1 MELRHLQHFVAVAH
15 DQHFT
20 RAAERLMVSQS
31 GLSASI
37 RALERELQTPLF
49 VRTTRRVT
57 LTPAGKALLDEAE
70 RILAQVRS
78 AHEAVAAVQGV
89 LRGTLTLGTEQCIAG
104 VHVAGLLAAFRRDHP
119 DVEIC
124 LRQAG
129 SGALAAEV
137 AAGRLDLAF
146 AVRGQR
152 EDFDQLRAVPLYR
165 EAMTVLCHPG
175 HRLARAAAAVT
186 PADLAGEVFV
196 DFHPDW
202 GPRRTTDA
210 AFSAAGVRRTVAL
223 EVNDVHSLLDLVEE
237 DLGVAVVPR
246 HFRHKRPVLTA
257 LPFRHADDSV
267 YESVALLPPEQ
278 ATSPAARAL
287 IDLLE
292 CERARTREDEE
303 KDEGKDEEQGVAGAG
318 RRAARPSEDPSEH
331 PSEHRSGRARTT
343 GRAQK
348 RLKAVN

>member
-1 MELRHLQHFVAVAH
+1 MELRHLQHFIAVAE

-57 LTPAGKALLDEAE
+57 LTEAGRALLVEAE

-89 LRGTLTLGTEQCIAG
+89 LRGTLSLGTEQCIAG
-104 VHVAGLLAAFRRDHP
+104 VHAAGLLASFRRRHP
-119 DVEIC
+119 DVEIR

-129 SGALAAEV
+129 SGALAEEV

-146 AVRGQR
+146 AYRTQA
-152 EDFDQLRAVPLYR
+152 DTDQLRSVSLTSEP
-165 EAMTVLCHPG
+165 MTVLCHPS
-175 HRLARAAAAVT
+175 HRLAETGAAVT
-186 PADLAGEVFV
+186 PDDLGGEVFV

-202 GPRRTTDA
+202 ASRRTTDA
-210 AFSAAGVRRTVAL
+210 VFAAAGVRRTVAL
-223 EVNDVHSLLDLVEE
+223 EVNDVHSLLDLIDEN
-237 DLGVAVVPR
+237 LGIAVVPQ
-246 HFRHKRPVLTA
+246 HFRHKRAPLTA
-257 LPFRHADDSV
+257 LPLKGTGEEV
-267 YESVALLPPEQ
+267 YETVALLPPPQ

-287 IDLLE
+287 MTLLE
-292 CERARTREDEE
+292 T
-303 KDEGKDEEQGVAGAG
+303 GTP
-318 RRAARPSEDPSEH
+318 AA
-331 PSEHRSGRARTT
+331 
-343 GRAQK
+343 
-348 RLKAVN
+348 

>member
-1 MELRHLQHFVAVAH
+1 MELRHLQHFVAVAE

-37 RALERELQTPLF
+37 RALERELRAPLF

-57 LTPAGKALLDEAE
+57 LTEAGRALLAEAE

-89 LRGTLTLGTEQCIAG
+89 LRGTLALGTEQCIAG
-104 VHVAGLLAAFRRDHP
+104 VNVARLLAAFRRRHP
-119 DVEIC
+119 DVEIQ

-129 SGALAAEV
+129 SGALAEEV

-146 AVRGQR
+146 AYRTQA
-152 EDFDQLRAVPLYR
+152 DTDQLRSVSLTS
-165 EAMTVLCHPG
+165 ESMTVLCHPS
-175 HRLARAAAAVT
+175 HRLASAPAVLG

-210 AFSAAGVRRTVAL
+210 AFAAAGVRRTVAL
-223 EVNDVHSLLDLVEE
+223 EVNDVHSLLDLVDEN
-237 DLGVAVVPR
+237 LGIAVVPR
-246 HFRHKRPVLTA
+246 HFRLKRPSLTA
-257 LPFRHADDSV
+257 LPLKGADEPE
-267 YESVALLPPEQ
+267 YEAVALLPPER

-287 IDLLE
+287 VTLLE
-292 CERARTREDEE
+292 
-303 KDEGKDEEQGVAGAG
+303 
-318 RRAARPSEDPSEH
+318 
-331 PSEHRSGRARTT
+331 T
-343 GRAQK
+343 GS
-348 RLKAVN
+348 

>member
-1 MELRHLQHFVAVAH
+1 MELRHLQHFVAVAE

-20 RAAERLMVSQS
+20 RAAERLLVSQS

-57 LTPAGKALLDEAE
+57 LTPAGRALLGEAE
-70 RILAQVRS
+70 RILAQVRT

-89 LRGTLTLGTEQCIAG
+89 LRGMLALGSEQCVAG
-104 VHVAGLLAAFRRDHP
+104 VNVAGLLATFRRQHP

-129 SGALAAEV
+129 SGALAEEV

-146 AVRGQR
+146 VVRTQ
-152 EDFDQLRAVPLYR
+152 EDTDQLRSVPLTS
-165 EAMTVLCHPG
+165 EPMTVLCHPS
-175 HRLARAAAAVT
+175 HRLAAAGASVT
-186 PADLAGEVFV
+186 PADLGGEVFV

-210 AFSAAGVRRTVAL
+210 AFAAAGVRRTVAL
-223 EVNDVHSLLDLVEE
+223 EVNDVHSLLDLVDEG
-237 DLGVAVVPR
+237 LGIAVVPR
-246 HFRHKRPVLTA
+246 HFRLKRASLTA
-257 LPFRHADDSV
+257 LPV
-267 YESVALLPPEQ
+267 EGTGGTPYETVALLPPAQ

-287 IDLLE
+287 MTLLE
-292 CERARTREDEE
+292 TGGLAPPQ
-303 KDEGKDEEQGVAGAG
+303 EGVC
-318 RRAARPSEDPSEH
+318 PS
-331 PSEHRSGRARTT
+331 
-343 GRAQK
+343 
-348 RLKAVN
+348 

>member
-1 MELRHLQHFVAVAH
+1 MELRHLQHFVAVAE

-57 LTPAGKALLDEAE
+57 LTEAGRALLGEAE

-89 LRGTLTLGTEQCIAG
+89 LRGTLAVGTEQCIAG
-104 VHVAGLLAAFRRDHP
+104 VHVAGVLAAFRRRHP
-119 DVEIC
+119 DVEIR

-129 SGALAAEV
+129 SLALAEEV

-146 AVRGQR
+146 AYRAQA
-152 EDFDQLRAVPLYR
+152 DTDQLRSVSLAGEP
-165 EAMTVLCHPG
+165 MTVLCHPT
-175 HRLARAAAAVT
+175 HPLATGGAAVT
-186 PADLAGEVFV
+186 PDDLGGEVFV

-202 GPRRTTDA
+202 GPRRTTDM
-210 AFSAAGVRRTVAL
+210 AFAAAGVRRTVAL
-223 EVNDVHSLLDLVEE
+223 EVNDVHCLLDLVDEN
-237 DLGVAVVPR
+237 LGIAVVPR
-246 HFRHKRPVLTA
+246 HFRHKREALTA
-257 LPFRHADDSV
+257 LPVKGTGEMV
-267 YESVALLPPEQ
+267 YETVALLPPPQ

-287 IDLLE
+287 MAFLGQG
-292 CERARTREDEE
+292 THDE
-303 KDEGKDEEQGVAGAG
+303 
-318 RRAARPSEDPSEH
+318 P
-331 PSEHRSGRARTT
+331 
-343 GRAQK
+343 
-348 RLKAVN
+348 

>member
-1 MELRHLQHFVAVAH
+1 MELRHLQHFVAVAE

-37 RALERELQTPLF
+37 RALERELRAPLF

-57 LTPAGKALLDEAE
+57 LTEAGRALLVEAE

-89 LRGTLTLGTEQCIAG
+89 LRGTLALGTEQCIAG
-104 VHVAGLLAAFRRDHP
+104 VHVARLLAAFRRRHP
-119 DVEIC
+119 DVEIR

-129 SGALAAEV
+129 SGALAEEV

-146 AVRGQR
+146 AYRTQA
-152 EDFDQLRAVPLYR
+152 DTDQLRSVSLTSEP
-165 EAMTVLCHPG
+165 MTVLCHPS
-175 HRLARAAAAVT
+175 HRLAAAAPVLG
-186 PADLAGEVFV
+186 PDDLAGEVFV

-210 AFSAAGVRRTVAL
+210 AFAAAGVRRTVAL
-223 EVNDVHSLLDLVEE
+223 EVNDVHSLLDLVDEN
-237 DLGVAVVPR
+237 LGIAVVPR
-246 HFRHKRPVLTA
+246 HFRHKRPTLAA
-257 LPFRHADDSV
+257 LPLKGAV
-267 YESVALLPPEQ
+267 EAEYETVALLPPDR

-287 IDLLE
+287 VTLLE
-292 CERARTREDEE
+292 TEGLAPARD
-303 KDEGKDEEQGVAGAG
+303 GGGPA
-318 RRAARPSEDPSEH
+318 
-331 PSEHRSGRARTT
+331 
-343 GRAQK
+343 
-348 RLKAVN
+348 

>member
-1 MELRHLQHFVAVAH
+1 MELRHLQHFVAVAE

-20 RAAERLMVSQS
+20 RAAERLLVSQS

-57 LTPAGKALLDEAE
+57 LTPAGRALLGEAE
-70 RILAQVRS
+70 RILAQVRT

-89 LRGTLTLGTEQCIAG
+89 LRGMLALGSEQCVAG
-104 VHVAGLLAAFRRDHP
+104 VNVAGLLATFRRQHP

-129 SGALAAEV
+129 SGALAEEV

-146 AVRGQR
+146 VVRTQ
-152 EDFDQLRAVPLYR
+152 EDTDQLRSVPLTS
-165 EAMTVLCHPG
+165 EPMTVLCHPS
-175 HRLARAAAAVT
+175 HRLAAAGASVT
-186 PADLAGEVFV
+186 PADLGGEVFV

-210 AFSAAGVRRTVAL
+210 AFAAAGVRRTVAL
-223 EVNDVHSLLDLVEE
+223 EVNDVHSLLDLVDEG
-237 DLGVAVVPR
+237 LGIAVVPR
-246 HFRHKRPVLTA
+246 HFRHKRASLTA
-257 LPFRHADDSV
+257 LPV
-267 YESVALLPPEQ
+267 EGTGGTPYETVALLPPAQ

-287 IDLLE
+287 MTLLE
-292 CERARTREDEE
+292 SGGLAPPQ
-303 KDEGKDEEQGVAGAG
+303 EGVC
-318 RRAARPSEDPSEH
+318 PS
-331 PSEHRSGRARTT
+331 
-343 GRAQK
+343 
-348 RLKAVN
+348 

>member
-1 MELRHLQHFVAVAH
+1 MELRQLRHFLAVAE

-57 LTPAGKALLDEAE
+57 LTEAGRALLVEAE
-70 RILAQVRS
+70 RVLDRVRA

-89 LRGTLTLGTEQCIAG
+89 LRGTLALGTEQCIAG
-104 VHVAGLLAAFRRDHP
+104 VPVAGLLAAFRRRHP
-119 DVEIC
+119 DVEIR

-129 SGALAAEV
+129 SGALAEEV

-146 AVRGQR
+146 VVRTDTDT
-152 EDFDQLRAVPLYR
+152 EHLRAVALTSEP
-165 EAMTVLCHPG
+165 MTVLCHADHP
-175 HRLARAAAAVT
+175 LAAAGAAVT
-186 PADLAGEVFV
+186 PGDIGGEVFV

-210 AFSAAGVRRTVAL
+210 AFAAAGVRRTVAL
-223 EVNDVHSLLDLVEE
+223 EVNDVHSLLDL
-237 DLGVAVVPR
+237 LGENLGIAVVPH
-246 HFRHKRPVLTA
+246 HFRHKRPSLTA
-257 LPFRHADDSV
+257 LPLKGTGEAA
-267 YESVALLPPEQ
+267 YETVAVLPPPE

-287 IDLLE
+287 MALLE
-292 CERARTREDEE
+292 T
-303 KDEGKDEEQGVAGAG
+303 GGA
-318 RRAARPSEDPSEH
+318 
-331 PSEHRSGRARTT
+331 
-343 GRAQK
+343 
-348 RLKAVN
+348 